1 MVLLF
6 KMKLPEGYKVE
17 DQTEIKLGFQMQTSS
32 SRMNEDPFDIIT
44 PIIINV
50 GALKPD
56 NPAK

>member
-1 MVLLF
+1 
-6 KMKLPEGYKVE
+6 MKLPEGYKVE